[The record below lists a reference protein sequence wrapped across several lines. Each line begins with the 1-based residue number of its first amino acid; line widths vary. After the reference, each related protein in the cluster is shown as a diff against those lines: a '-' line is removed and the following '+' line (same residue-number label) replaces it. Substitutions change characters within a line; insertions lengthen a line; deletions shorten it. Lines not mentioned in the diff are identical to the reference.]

1 MMNEQ
6 IRQIASRLKGL
17 RESLDLTQEEMA
29 VRCGK
34 TSNEIDL
41 YESGMIDIPLSF
53 LFDVAQ
59 NFGIETATLISGDEP
74 RMDSYFVTRKGK
86 GVSIERTKAYKYQA
100 LASGFKNPKVE
111 PYEVT
116 VEPNDKPIHMNMHI
130 GQEFNL
136 VLEGKLQFRINN
148 KDLILEE
155 GDCIYFDSS
164 FPHGM
169 KALGGKK
176 VRFLAVII

>member
-1 MMNEQ
+1 MNEQ
-6 IRQIASRLKGL
+6 ITQIANRLKGL
-17 RESLDLTQEEMA
+17 RESLDMTQEEMA
-29 VRCGK
+29 VKCGK
-34 TSNEIDL
+34 TATEIDL
-41 YESGMIDIPLSF
+41 YESGIIDIPLSF

-59 NFGIETATLISGDEP
+59 NFNIETATLISGDEP
-74 RMDSYFVTRKGK
+74 RMNSYFVTRKGK

-116 VEPNDKPIHMNMHI
+116 VEPNDNPIHMNMHV

-136 VLEGKLQFRINN
+136 VLEGKLQFRINE
-148 KDLILEE
+148 KDLILED

>member
-1 MMNEQ
+1 MNEQ
-6 IRQIASRLKGL
+6 IIQIANRLKGL

-29 VRCGK
+29 TRCGK

-59 NFGIETATLISGDEP
+59 HFNIETATLISGDEP
-74 RMDSYFVTRKGK
+74 RMNSYFVTRKGK
-86 GVSIERTKAYKYQA
+86 GISIERTKAYKYQS

-111 PYEVT
+111 PYEVA
-116 VEPNDKPIHMNMHI
+116 VEPSDNPIHMNMHV
-130 GQEFNL
+130 GQELDL
-136 VLEGKLQFRINN
+136 VLEGKLQFRIND

-176 VRFLAVII
+176 VRFLAIVI